1 MIGRPPQ
8 SRQSIDAGFTLLE
21 VLVALAIFALAAL
34 ALLRLQ
40 ATSLA
45 GSGALDRRLIR
56 AVEADNRAMEW
67 RSDPAPPVA
76 GMAGGVVVN
85 GGRRL
90 AWQRVVRRDGP
101 VWVAQITVR
110 ALYAPQEASVA
121 RAVRPAP

>member
-1 MIGRPPQ
+1 MTNPA
-8 SRQSIDAGFTLLE
+8 SRSRRSVEAGFTLLE

-40 ATSLA
+40 ATSLPQRRARPPPGARGGGRQSRHGMAHRSRAA
-45 GSGALDRRLIR
+45 G
-56 AVEADNRAMEW
+56 
-67 RSDPAPPVA
+67 A
-76 GMAGGVVVN
+76 GMAGGIVVN

-110 ALYAPQEASVA
+110 TLDAPQEASVA
-121 RAVRPAP
+121 RVVRAAP

>member
-1 MIGRPPQ
+1 MTHPA
-8 SRQSIDAGFTLLE
+8 SRSRRSVEAGFTLLE

-45 GSGALDRRLIR
+45 SSGALDRRLVR
-56 AVEADNRAMEW
+56 AVEADNRAVEW
-67 RSDPAPPVA
+67 RTDPAPPVA
-76 GMAGGVVVN
+76 GVAGGVVVN

-110 ALYAPQEASVA
+110 ALDAPQEASVA
-121 RAVRPAP
+121 RVVRAAP